1 MMKKYIIFIFLL
13 LNSLSSFSVGNSLVG
28 PTTVDPGTYY
38 SYRANLDETLSMCQL
53 EKHLSQTSS

>member
-28 PTTVDPGTYY
+28 PTTVDPEHTTHIELIWMGGI
-38 SYRANLDETLSMCQL
+38 SIR
-53 EKHLSQTSS
+53 

>member
-38 SYRANLDETLSMCQL
+38 SYRANLDVGYQYG
-53 EKHLSQTSS
+53 SSVENYQWSF